1 MSSGRA
7 PKSAWPDYD
16 WQRASIVSELRK
28 IPGEHLVIV
37 RYSRCSARMVYN
49 SADPTDFA
57 PPLD

>member
-37 RYSRCSARMVYN
+37 RYSRCSARMVYH
-49 SADPTDFA
+49 SADTN
-57 PPLD
+57 